1 VTDGST
7 DVATDVATEDGT
19 EGGDVA
25 AGDYDLGFE
34 LYLANCAQCH
44 GAQDSAQGPSLSN
57 MSDAA
62 QTRVSGM
69 AAVTGVV
76 QSIVDPGAFV
86 VEGYSNIMPA
96 GFGTQFS
103 AQEINSLA
111 KFILEFDPASM
122 MGGAAASSDG
132 QETSEQET
140 GGQETAGQATG
151 SQDGAPP
158 VLPSEE
164 VLTVT
169 GRLVQGTAGGAA
181 IPPGLAVELYALD
194 AHGNLAGTYD
204 TVSTEENTFTF
215 ENVARAAGNMYL
227 IQVDYSDVPQGAQ
240 ISPLQGDEEE
250 VSQDDAV
257 RAHQRYVRRHDPWA
271 QMLINSRRLRN
282 SGWRAAGTGQQWE
295 PDHRRRNGWAEDW
308 FVSSTLELPV
318 GSFGIQP
325 MQSETSQRYVVEVVD
340 NIPMVKD
347 TWPLRP
353 GQVQTITVAYYL
365 PYQDGAVIDQAFGY
379 PVIDGTVLVPNDT
392 VQFASDQFD
401 LGGEWRY
408 RVSEGGVR
416 VTELQPDESINP
428 DKDFTLVK
436 AHDLL
441 TPTRPDD
448 RIVFEL
454 AGRPTRTLDVMSASP
469 SVVSAD
475 EDDSN
480 MLPVI
485 MAAAGLAIILM
496 GGVLWWRQRGVVQVP
511 ARPDVDAAGPIR
523 GQRGAAQGDCPA
535 GRRLRGWA
543 RGRRHLRGTARNPD
557 RPAAAAAGRG
567 GMILLLMTDDTEKW
581 LALE

>member
-1 VTDGST
+1 
-7 DVATDVATEDGT
+7 
-19 EGGDVA
+19 
-25 AGDYDLGFE
+25 
-34 LYLANCAQCH
+34 
-44 GAQDSAQGPSLSN
+44 
-57 MSDAA
+57 MRDAA
-62 QTRVSGM
+62 QTRVAGM
-69 AAVTGVV
+69 AAADYVV
-76 QSIVDPGAFV
+76 QSIIDPGAFV

-111 KFILEFDPASM
+111 KFVLEFDPASM
-122 MGGAAASSDG
+122 MGGA
-132 QETSEQET
+132 ETSEQET
-140 GGQETAGQATG
+140 GGQETGGQATAGQATG

-181 IPPGLAVELYALD
+181 IPPGLAVELYVLD
-194 AHGNLAGTYD
+194 AHGNLAGVYD
-204 TVSTEENTFTF
+204 TLSTEENTFMF

-240 ISPLQGDEEE
+240 ISPIQGDEEE
-250 VSQDDAV
+250 VSQDVTLYERTSDTSAV
-257 RAHQRYVRRHDPWA
+257 TISWA
-271 QMLINSRRLRN
+271 QMLINFAPIEEFGLEVWLRLELVNNGNRIVT
-282 SGWRAAGTGQQWE
+282 GEETAG
-295 PDHRRRNGWAEDW
+295 PNDW

-340 NIPMVKD
+340 NIPTVKD

-353 GQVQTITVAYYL
+353 GQVQTVTVAYYL

-392 VQFASDQFD
+392 VEFTSDQFD

-416 VTELQPDESINP
+416 VTELQPDESVEP

-441 TPTRPDD
+441 TPTRPED

-454 AGRPTRTLDVMSASP
+454 AGRPTRTLDVMSPSP
-469 SVVSAD
+469 NVVSAG

-496 GGVLWWRQRGVVQVP
+496 GSVLWWRQRGVVQVP
-511 ARPDVDAAGPIR
+511 AAAGSWTPP
-523 GQRGAAQGDCPA
+523 DPA
-535 GRRLRGWA
+535 EGKEALLKAIARLDDAYEDGHVDDDIYEERRAIL
-543 RGRRHLRGTARNPD
+543 TD
-557 RPAAAAAGRG
+557 
-567 GMILLLMTDDTEKW
+567 LLLPLLDE
-581 LALE
+581 EE